1 MTPFI
6 GAREAARRSKAEE
19 LFAKREQQSA
29 ERLSDQAKE
38 RQAQEQ
44 KTARLRELRLTR
56 EAAKPST

>member
-1 MTPFI
+1 MTAFI
-6 GAREAARRSKAEE
+6 GVREAARRSKAEE

-29 ERLSDQAKE
+29 EHLSDQAKK